1 MSGRMHVELAAD
13 QFAPSSV
20 RHHLRRWLSELRW
33 PPDAIDDLL
42 LAVSEAV
49 ANVVDHAY
57 PNHHGPVSVHAVHLE
72 HPHHPHH
79 HHDNHQF
86 VQGEESDRVGQV
98 VVTVADRGSW
108 RPIPT
113 VAGNRGRGLTIM
125 RATTQTL
132 DIAATATGTRVTM
145 TSNPTP

>member
-1 MSGRMHVELAAD
+1 LRVEIVAD

-20 RHHLRRWLSELRW
+20 RHHLRPWLNELRW
-33 PPDAIDDLL
+33 PPDAVDDLL

-49 ANVVDHAY
+49 SNVVDHAY
-57 PNHHGPVSVHAVHLE
+57 PPDYHGPVSVHAVHLE
-72 HPHHPHH
+72 HANEPHR
-79 HHDNHQF
+79 DDHQAA
-86 VQGEESDRVGQV
+86 QGEEPDQVDRV

-113 VAGNRGRGLTIM
+113 MTGNRGRGLTMM

-132 DIAATATGTRVTM
+132 DIATSPTGTRVTL
-145 TSNPTP
+145 TSNSTHTH